1 MDNKVIIK
9 KLNATMMQLERIPV
23 AGHELRKCM
32 VFAQENLIQL
42 MQDLE
47 KEEKEK
53 AEVKKNETAE
63 AQ

>member
-9 KLNATMMQLERIPV
+9 KIDATMMQLERIPV
-23 AGHELRKCM
+23 SGHELRKCM

-42 MQDLE
+42 MQELD

-53 AEVKKNETAE
+53 AEVKEHEAAE
-63 AQ
+63 AE

>member
-9 KLNATMMQLERIPV
+9 KLDATMMQLERIPV

-42 MQDLE
+42 MQELD
-47 KEEKEK
+47 KEEK
-53 AEVKKNETAE
+53 AEVKEHETAE
-63 AQ
+63 AE